1 MKHLPILLIASLLLP
16 VALHSQDLPPSPQ
29 LANPPAPS
37 DDQAWDRLSF
47 VPGNQEVFITSKHE
61 KARCESLSIT
71 DEKLSCEAYAVFNSS
86 RTIRIPRSEVLRV
99 RERLGDGNSGI
110 VVVTAVAGGYVWGH
124 SWDQRALHT
133 FDGII
138 VGTAFGFATWK
149 VTPIILHFL
158 PGKTI
163 YRRPAKAP
171 EPHQGDT
178 PETVSTPAQSMFVT
192 P

>member
-1 MKHLPILLIASLLLP
+1 M
-16 VALHSQDLPPSPQ
+16 
-29 LANPPAPS
+29 
-37 DDQAWDRLSF
+37 
-47 VPGNQEVFITSKHE
+47 
-61 KARCESLSIT
+61 
-71 DEKLSCEAYAVFNSS
+71 
-86 RTIRIPRSEVLRV
+86 
-99 RERLGDGNSGI
+99 
-110 VVVTAVAGGYVWGH
+110 AGGYVWGH